1 MERSNSSFYYLFVAS
16 DAAHVPGRTSPKT
29 SCLRLQQVKNNRQT
43 TDIAIQPPR
52 SPQTVEA
59 AVQTDI
65 PDIMEELRD
74 QVKSLTKIVA
84 ELTEMKARE
93 KVPSLPV
100 LSDSVLT
107 FINQD
112 NDNIVEETPPQA
124 PPAAITSP
132 IVVPEP
138 QVHQPLPATLSLPTY
153 PPPQMRS
160 PLSTIDRNLP
170 ILCSIPSFGPS
181 DQQKQKVEAIVVVG
195 KEMVSSAMACID
207 ILFSDEEL
215 ANSKMSGSNGY
226 RELDN
231 LKLRFLMSV
240 LRQKYE
246 SPVFMKQWEDV
257 KLKINTRCRG
267 KRRTVQRRL
276 QKQVNFL
283 NSIFICNSFFFC
295 NLLGEISG
303 RSISFAKVDY
313 GYSSFCN

>member
-1 MERSNSSFYYLFVAS
+1 MLNTLLAEQAQKQARL
-16 DAAHVPGRTSPKT
+16 K
-29 SCLRLQQVKNNRQT
+29 LQQAEKNRQT
-43 TDIAIQPPR
+43 TEIAIQPPR
-52 SPQTVEA
+52 YPRTVEV

-112 NDNIVEETPPQA
+112 NDDIVEETPPQA
-124 PPAAITSP
+124 PAAAITSP

-153 PPPQMRS
+153 PLPQMRS
-160 PLSTIDRNLP
+160 PLSTIDRNSQ
-170 ILCSIPSFGPS
+170 IFCSIPSLGPS

-215 ANSKMSGSNGY
+215 ANSNTSGSNGY

-257 KLKINTRCRG
+257 KSKINTRCRG

-276 QKQVNFL
+276 QKQVNF
-283 NSIFICNSFFFC
+283 
-295 NLLGEISG
+295 
-303 RSISFAKVDY
+303 
-313 GYSSFCN
+313 